1 MNIYTLCPKWQ
12 QCFTQFYAAVL
23 EEIQM
28 IFVARLI
35 HLHVSDGG
43 KLKIK
48 MMFWGEISVKHLRA

>member
-12 QCFTQFYAAVL
+12 QCFTQFCAAVL

-43 KLKIK
+43 QLKGK
-48 MMFWGEISVKHLRA
+48 KDVMG